1 MQIIKKLAF
10 MVAFI
15 GIVSASF
22 SQGVTTAAMNGR
34 VTDDQGQALPGAAI
48 VAVHNPTGTTYGT
61 TTRLDGGFNL
71 PNVQTGGPYTLS
83 VSFIGYRTE
92 EIPGI
97 RLSLGED
104 RNFSF
109 TLIEDHIALDE
120 VVVTGVTDRTFN
132 SARTGTSTS
141 IDSESIESVPT
152 ISRSINDLTKLTPQ
166 SSGTSFAGRDNRF
179 NNYTID
185 GIIYN
190 NNFGLSNLQFAGGN
204 PLSLEAIEEVQ
215 VNLAPYDVRQGGFS
229 GANVNAITKR
239 GGNQYRGSVYSYYN
253 DEDYL
258 GTKIGDVELSAAEA
272 FTRILGAS
280 VSGPIIR
287 DRLFFF
293 FSLEQETASNPGLQK
308 VASRS
313 GLSPDGLTVSRVPAS
328 ELDFVREQL
337 KQIYNY
343 ETGPYEGY
351 DFGNEGLRIN
361 ARIDF
366 NINRNNKMMI
376 RFNRYESFRDVTV
389 NGNSLRYNPSALRY
403 QNTNRFNIE
412 AMNFRNSHYSVDNN
426 VTSVVGELNTIISAN
441 MANNFRIGFNR
452 IEDPIRSIP
461 GGQTF
466 PFIEVLEFEG
476 ETPLYYMTMGNE
488 LFSVGNQV
496 ENNIFNITNNFSY
509 YAGRHNFTFGL
520 NFEYMTFANA
530 FNPVLNSVY
539 RFNSYDSF
547 VAAVIDRDLNVR
559 PDLFLQ
565 GYSFKGPGDIPLD
578 ETAFG
583 QFGIYAQD
591 RFEVNSQLS
600 LTFGLRIDL
609 PFYPIDL
616 PDNPNLDAMNLSF
629 TNPRNNETIVPDV
642 SVLPP
647 ARPLWSPRFGFNFD
661 VFGDRRLQ
669 VRGGS
674 GMFTGRVPFVWISNQ
689 VNNNGVTRGGFGLIP
704 DRWGVDGNPQWQGFQ
719 QDVTYYRPDPETLDA
734 QVSRN
739 LAITDEDFKLPQVWR
754 SNLAADF
761 MLPFDI
767 VATLEG
773 IYSIDINSPLAVNI
787 NSAPPTQRLNNPH
800 NFPYWEVWR
809 DENDREV
816 NEYYSNKRFTDVI
829 LLTNINEGYYASVT
843 ADFSKNFGEYGMA
856 RVAYTRSVSK
866 DYGLIGGSQ
875 AASLWPNTVV
885 DDRNNPEIGFSRF
898 DQPNRL
904 IAHLSL
910 NTRALGNRLNTN
922 VSIIYDGGE
931 RGRYSYTYSG
941 AFNDGAAR
949 LMYIP
954 VSLEDSYLV
963 DRVEGG
969 VVTQTAAQQWAI
981 LDAFISQDSYLSA
994 NRGKVAE
1001 RNGAKFPWQHRLDLR
1016 IAQDIS
1022 LQAGGNRY
1030 KLQAYLDVLN
1040 FGNLINSE
1048 WGVGE
1053 TSVQNNLISFRGI
1066 DDGGNGM
1073 FTINTIPGTSD
1084 FPATTYRPI
1093 FALSQTWSAQIGIRL
1108 SFN

>member
-1 MQIIKKLAF
+1 MRIMRKLAV
-10 MVAFI
+10 MLAFA
-15 GIVSASF
+15 GIAAASF

-34 VTDDQGQALPGAAI
+34 VLDAQGQPLPGATI
-48 VAVHNPTGTTYGT
+48 MAVHNPTGTTYGT

-71 PNVQTGGPYTLS
+71 ANVQTGGPYTLS

-92 EIPGI
+92 ELTGI

-104 RNFSF
+104 RNFAF
-109 TLIEDHIALDE
+109 TLVEDHVALEE
-120 VVVTGVTDRTFN
+120 VLVTAMTDRTFN
-132 SARTGTSTS
+132 SGRSGTATN
-141 IDSESIESVPT
+141 IDAEAIESVPT
-152 ISRSINDLTKLTPQ
+152 ISRSINDLTRLTPQ

-190 NNFGLSNLQFAGGN
+190 NNFGLGTAQFAGAN

-229 GANVNAITKR
+229 GANVNAITRR
-239 GGNQYRGSVYSYYN
+239 GGNQYRGSVYTYYN
-253 DEDYL
+253 DESYL
-258 GTKIGDVELSAAEA
+258 GTQIGDIELTAAEA

-293 FSLEQETASNPGLQK
+293 VSVEQEAASNPGLQK
-308 VASRS
+308 VAARP
-313 GLSPDGLTVSRVPAS
+313 GLEPDGLTVSRVPAS
-328 ELDFVREQL
+328 ELDFVREQMKNL
-337 KQIYNY
+337 YDYN
-343 ETGPYEGY
+343 TGPYEGY
-351 DFGNEGLRIN
+351 DFGNEGLRLN

-366 NINRNNKMMI
+366 NINRNNNLMV
-376 RFNRYESFRDVTV
+376 RFNRYEAFRDITV

-403 QNTNRFNIE
+403 RNTNRFGIE
-412 AMNFRNSHYSVDNN
+412 AMNFRNSHYTVDNN
-426 VTSVVGELNTIISAN
+426 VTSIVGELNTIISAN
-441 MANNFRIGFNR
+441 MANNFRIGFNMV
-452 IEDPIRSIP
+452 EDPIRNVP
-461 GGQTF
+461 GGQVF
-466 PFIEVLEFEG
+466 PFIEVLEFDG
-476 ETPLYYMTMGNE
+476 DTPLYYMTMGNE
-488 LFSVGNQV
+488 LFTVGNQLA
-496 ENNIFNITNNFSY
+496 NNVFNVTNNFSY
-509 YAGRHNFTFGL
+509 YAGRHNFTFGM

-530 FNPVLNSVY
+530 FNPVLNGLY
-539 RFNSYDSF
+539 RFNSYENF
-547 VAAVIDRDLNVR
+547 VDAIINQDPTVR

-565 GYSFKGPGDIPLD
+565 GYSFKGPDDIPLD

-591 RFEVNSQLS
+591 RFEVNDRLN
-600 LTFGLRIDL
+600 LTFGLRIDF

-616 PDNPNLDAMNLSF
+616 PSNPNLDAMNLTF
-629 TNPRNNETIVPDV
+629 TNPRTDETIVPDV

-647 ARPLWSPRFGFNFD
+647 ALPLWSPRFGFNYD
-661 VFGDRRLQ
+661 VFGDRSLQ
-669 VRGGS
+669 VRGGT
-674 GMFTGRVPFVWISNQ
+674 GMFSGRVPFVWISNQ
-689 VNNNGVTRGGFGLIP
+689 VNNNGVTRGGYGLTA
-704 DRWGVDGNPQWQGFQ
+704 DQWGVGDNPQWQGFQ
-719 QDVTYYRPDPETLDA
+719 PDVTYYRPDPATLEA

-739 LAITDEDFKLPQVWR
+739 LAITDENFKLPQVWR
-754 SNLAADF
+754 TNLAADIA
-761 MLPFDI
+761 LPYEL
-767 VATLEG
+767 VATVEG
-773 IYSIDINSPLAVNI
+773 IYSLDINSPLAANI
-787 NSAPPTQRLNNPH
+787 NTTAPTGRLNNPYPY
-800 NFPYWEVWR
+800 PYWESS
-809 DENDREV
+809 DA
-816 NEYYSNKRFTDVI
+816 YYDNNAFTDVI
-829 LLTNINEGYYASVT
+829 LLTNINEGYYASIT
-843 ADFSKNFGEYGMA
+843 GELSRSFGEYGNA

-875 AASLWPNTVV
+875 AASLWPDVVV

-904 IAHLSL
+904 IAHFSL

-941 AFNDGAAR
+941 RFNDGAAR

-954 VSLEDSYLV
+954 NSLQDSYLV

-981 LDAFISQDSYLSA
+981 LDEFISQDPYLSA
-994 NRGKVAE
+994 NRGSVAE
-1001 RNGAKFPWQHRLDLR
+1001 RNGAKFPWQHRFDLR
-1016 IAQDIS
+1016 VAQDFM
-1022 LQAGGNRY
+1022 LQAGANRY

-1053 TSVQNNLISFRGI
+1053 TNVQNNLMNFQGVDAS
-1066 DDGGNGM
+1066 GNGI
-1073 FTINTIPGTSD
+1073 FTINTIPGTD
-1084 FPATTYRPI
+1084 EFPTTTYRPI
-1093 FALSQTWSAQIGIRL
+1093 YALSQTWSAQIGLRL

>member
-1 MQIIKKLAF
+1 MRIMRKLAV
-10 MVAFI
+10 MLAFA
-15 GIVSASF
+15 GIAAASF

-34 VTDDQGQALPGAAI
+34 VLDGQGQALPGATIMAL
-48 VAVHNPTGTTYGT
+48 HNPTGTAYGT

-71 PNVQTGGPYTLS
+71 PNVQTGGPYTLT

-92 EIPGI
+92 ELTGI

-109 TLIEDHIALDE
+109 TLVEDHVALEE
-120 VVVTGVTDRTFN
+120 VLVTAMTDRTFN
-132 SARTGTSTS
+132 SGRSGTATN
-141 IDSESIESVPT
+141 IDAEAIQSVPT
-152 ISRSINDLTKLTPQ
+152 ISRSINDLTRLTPQ

-190 NNFGLSNLQFAGGN
+190 NNFGLGTAQFAGSN
-204 PLSLEAIEEVQ
+204 PLSLEAIEEIQ

-229 GANVNAITKR
+229 GANVNAITRR
-239 GGNQYRGSVYSYYN
+239 GGNQYRGSTYTYYN
-253 DEDYL
+253 DERYL
-258 GTKIGDVELSAAEA
+258 GINIGDVELTAAEA

-293 FSLEQETASNPGLQK
+293 VSVEQETASNPGLQK
-308 VASRS
+308 VAARP
-313 GLSPDGLTVSRVPAS
+313 GLQPDGLTVSRVPAS
-328 ELDFVREQL
+328 ELDFVREQMRNL
-337 KQIYNY
+337 YDYN
-343 ETGPYEGY
+343 TGPYEGY
-351 DFGNEGLRIN
+351 DFGNEGLRLN

-366 NINRNNKMMI
+366 NINRNNNLMV
-376 RFNRYESFRDVTV
+376 RFNRYEAFRDITV
-389 NGNSLRYNPSALRY
+389 NGNSLRYHPSALRY
-403 QNTNRFNIE
+403 FNTNRFGIE
-412 AMNFRNSHYSVDNN
+412 AMNFRNSHYSIDNN

-441 MANNFRIGFNR
+441 MANNFRIGFNMV
-452 IEDPIRSIP
+452 EDPIRSVS
-461 GGQTF
+461 GGQVF
-466 PFIEVLEFEG
+466 PFIEVLEFDG
-476 ETPLYYMTMGNE
+476 TTPLYYMTMGNE
-488 LFSVGNQV
+488 LFTVGNQLA
-496 ENNIFNITNNFSY
+496 NNIFNITNNFSY

-530 FNPVLNSVY
+530 FNPVLNGLY

-547 VAAVIDRDLNVR
+547 VAAVIDRDPNVR

-565 GYSFKGPGDIPLD
+565 GYSFEGPGDIPLD

-591 RFEVNSQLS
+591 RFEVNDRLN

-616 PDNPNLDAMNLSF
+616 PSNPNLDAMNLSF
-629 TNPRNNETIVPDV
+629 TNPRTGDRITPDV

-647 ARPLWSPRFGFNFD
+647 ALPLWSPRVGFNYD
-661 VFGDRRLQ
+661 VFGDRSLQ
-669 VRGGS
+669 IRGGS
-674 GMFTGRVPFVWISNQ
+674 GMFSGRVPFVWISNQ
-689 VNNNGVTRGGFGLIP
+689 VNNNGVTRGGYGLTA
-704 DRWGVDGNPQWQGFQ
+704 DQWGVGDNPQWQGFQ
-719 QDVTYYRPDPETLDA
+719 PDVTYYRPDPATLDA

-739 LAITDEDFKLPQVWR
+739 LAITDENFKLPQVWR
-754 SNLAADF
+754 TNLAADIA
-761 MLPFDI
+761 LPYEL
-767 VATLEG
+767 VATVEG
-773 IYSIDINSPLAVNI
+773 IYSLDINSPLAVNI
-787 NSAPPTQRLNNPH
+787 NATQPTRRLSNPH
-800 NFPYWEVWR
+800 PYPYWESSGA
-809 DENDREV
+809 
-816 NEYYSNKRFTDVI
+816 YYDNNAFTDVI
-829 LLTNINEGYYASVT
+829 LLTNINEGYYASIT
-843 ADFSKNFGEYGMA
+843 GELSRSFGEYGNA

-875 AASLWPNTVV
+875 AASLWPNVVV
-885 DDRNNPEIGFSRF
+885 DDRNNPEVGYSRF

-941 AFNDGAAR
+941 RFNDGAAR

-954 VSLEDSYLV
+954 NSLQDSYLV

-981 LDAFISQDSYLSA
+981 LDAFISQDPYLSA
-994 NRGKVAE
+994 NRGSVAE
-1001 RNGAKFPWQHRLDLR
+1001 RNGAKFPWQHRFDLR
-1016 IAQDIS
+1016 IAQDFM
-1022 LQAGGNRY
+1022 LQAGANRY

-1053 TSVQNNLISFRGI
+1053 TNVQNNLMNFQGVDAS
-1066 DDGGNGM
+1066 GNGM
-1073 FTINTIPGTSD
+1073 FTINTISGTD
-1084 FPATTYRPI
+1084 EFPATTYRPI
-1093 FALSQTWSAQIGIRL
+1093 FALSQTWSAQIGLRL